1 MGYDVENLG
10 RSVDRLEDTVSDAI
24 NNMTQKEHNT
34 MGDIA
39 GLLALMQ
46 GNKGMDLPGLL
57 ALCKE
62 KGYDRGWGG
71 DGMFMFVFLILFLFA
86 GGGWGNLNR
95 NQQNEFQAMAN
106 QNCSEIIGLHDRI
119 SAAQAASTNG
129 FQQLQT
135 WLCQAIDS
143 ANAATRDQGDRTY
156 DAVRNVGESIGKQ
169 VSDCCCALNAR
180 LATVECELK
189 GIQRDI
195 TDTNRNLGNKIDL
208 AQERNLNAMQ
218 SMECRLS
225 GQIKDLSAQT
235 ALGFERQA
243 CLIRDTAREQ
253 EMSRLSRE
261 NEALRDQIREQRIS
275 DAAVKQLESF
285 AINHYVPTRTA
296 TAPATT

>member
-208 AQERNLNAMQ
+208 AQERTVNAMQ

-296 TAPATT
+296 TTPATT